1 MGTNESKLRGG
12 ISAMFGEGTVP
23 APERK
28 PISEEEYA
36 ELEHNQTERRKFL
49 TGRRSK
55 DDPRALVTSDDMR
68 SSLILNKTQ
77 YAIVREIALRECVTI
92 KELVYAMFQL
102 AIDKYEAKNGK
113 VIPRKVSTDV
123 NNIFK

>member
-12 ISAMFGEGTVP
+12 ISAIFGEGTVP

-28 PISEEEYA
+28 LISEEEYA

-49 TGRRSK
+49 TERRRK

-68 SSLILNKTQ
+68 SSFIPKKHSMQ
-77 YAIVREIALRECVTI
+77 WYVKSRCVN
-92 KELVYAMFQL
+92 V
-102 AIDKYEAKNGK
+102 
-113 VIPRKVSTDV
+113 
-123 NNIFK
+123 

>member
-1 MGTNESKLRGG
+1 
-12 ISAMFGEGTVP
+12 MFGEGTVP

-113 VIPRKVSTDV
+113 VIPRKVSTNV